1 MAKAVKAAI
10 IAAVVV
16 FTAGAATVG
25 FAASGAGALTFA
37 SGMLTATGMAVAT
50 FVTTLVSAGIGM
62 LTSKGINASG
72 ENFGTKFASRASSAP
87 RQIVYGKCRIGGTI
101 MHVETTGTDNNL
113 LHLVIAVAGHEV
125 EDIETIR
132 LNDTDLTST
141 TATVNSI
148 TVNEVTTPA
157 YVNTENDNAFTS
169 GRLIRFTKR
178 LGTADQSVDPFLNDQ
193 LASIGTSDRFR
204 NIAYVYVQMV
214 FDSDKFGGGMPAFS
228 FVVKGKKVFDPRNNQ
243 TAWST
248 NPALIIRDYLTDTVY
263 GLKATSTEI
272 NDSTSAGGFASAANI
287 CDQTVTLSDG
297 SSTETRYTAN
307 GFTNMAANG
316 EGILEALLSSCAGK
330 MSYTNGKFNMF
341 AGASQTPSLT
351 ITDDDLLQAIQV
363 ATKPQGGEIY
373 NTVKGIYVDES
384 NDYVGTES
392 PVYQDS
398 TFLSADTPTSE
409 SSANYV
415 RTLEVQ
421 FPFTTSESMA
431 QRLQRI
437 TLNANRQTVQIS
449 LLTTTKF
456 MRLQPNDWVYVT
468 NERLGYTNKVFE
480 VVSMNLEVLSS
491 DVPVVGTRL
500 VLKEASSSVFTFA
513 SGYYETPVAEGS
525 TVSTGTYAI
534 SAPSGLS
541 ASVTTNNSFSIN
553 TKNVALTWTNNANQ
567 VVNGTEIQYKLST
580 DSTYIDAAIVARDIT
595 KYTIIGLEVGKTY
608 NIRIRHISTFNT
620 YSAYATVNASTGGSA
635 YTALEDGA
643 TVGAKLGTNL
653 KDSSNNTLGDSDV
666 ITNQG
671 TAQNITNQGNL
682 ATLDTVNTAQLVDDA
697 ITNAK
702 IAVNAIQGD
711 VLAAGAITENKL
723 ATNAVTANK
732 ISSNSIT
739 SAKISA
745 NAITAAKIAA
755 RTITA
760 TEIASNTITS
770 SQINVGTLAVQ
781 HFDNVS
787 ADIKSHLS
795 TETFVPLEVFG
806 SVFQRG
812 STDFT
817 TVTATTGTY
826 LSLSI
831 GNVRNNA
838 KYRAIWSGVYGDCT
852 NGVLEYSVDNSTFV
866 QAAGGIQNVT
876 FDVGTIR
883 TYVFVYSGTITGLAS
898 NASTV
903 YWRVRWITK
912 LRSTYQSLYVF
923 IDNTQ

>member
-1 MAKAVKAAI
+1 MAKAIKTAI
-10 IAAVVV
+10 IAAIAIYVPAAM
-16 FTAGAATVG
+16 FKFGAAATFTIG
-25 FAASGAGALTFA
+25 TTTLTGAAALAATTFA
-37 SGMLTATGMAVAT
+37 
-50 FVTTLVSAGIGM
+50 TTLVAAGIGQ
-62 LTSKGINASG
+62 LTSKGINASNA
-72 ENFGTKFASRASSAP
+72 NFGTKFASRASSAP
-87 RQIVYGKCRIGGTI
+87 RQIVYGKCRVGGTVLHI
-101 MHVETTGTDNNL
+101 ETTGTDNFL
-113 LHLVIAVAGHEV
+113 LHMVIGVAGHEI

-141 TATVNSI
+141 TGTVNGI

-157 YVNTENDNAFTS
+157 YVNTENDNAFAS

-178 LGTADQSVDPFLNDQ
+178 LGTTDQTVDPFLNDQ

-204 NIAYVYVQMV
+204 NIAYVYIQMV
-214 FDSDKFGGGMPAFS
+214 FDAEKFGGGMPAFS
-228 FVVKGKKVFDPRNNQ
+228 FIVKGKKVFDPRNNQ

-248 NPALIIRDYLTDTVY
+248 NPALIIRDYLSDTVY

-272 NDSTSAGGFASAANI
+272 NDSTSAGGFAAAANI
-287 CDQTVTLSDG
+287 CDQNATLSDG

-307 GFTNMAANG
+307 GFTNMSANG
-316 EGILEALLSSCAGK
+316 EGVLEALLSSCAGK

-341 AGASQTPSLT
+341 AGAAQTPSLT
-351 ITDDDLLQAIQV
+351 ITDDDLLEPISV
-363 ATKPQGGEIY
+363 STKPQGGELY
-373 NTVKGIYVDES
+373 NTVKGIYVDAD
-384 NDYVGTES
+384 NDFIGTES

-398 TFLSADTPTSE
+398 TFLAADTPTSE

-421 FPFTTSESMA
+421 FPFTTSEPMA

-437 TLNANRQTVQIS
+437 TLNANRQGVQIS

-480 VVSMNLEVLSS
+480 VVSMNLEVIGE
-491 DVPVVGTRL
+491 DVPIVATRL
-500 VLKEASSSVFTFA
+500 SLKEASSSVFTFA
-513 SGYYETPVAEGS
+513 SGNYETPVAEGS

-541 ASVTTNNSFSIN
+541 ASVTTNNSFSVN

-567 VVNGTEIQYKLST
+567 VVNGTEIQYKLSS

-620 YSAYATVNASTGGSA
+620 YSAYATVNASTGGTA

-643 TVGAKLGTNL
+643 TVGAKAGTNL
-653 KDSSNNTLGDSDV
+653 KDSSNNTLGDSDI

-702 IAVNAIQGD
+702 IATNAITGD
-711 VLAAGAITENKL
+711 VLAANAITENKL
-723 ATNAVTANK
+723 ASNAVTADK
-732 ISSNSIT
+732 INANAVT
-739 SAKISA
+739 SAKIAA

-755 RTITA
+755 GTITA
-760 TEIASNTITS
+760 TEIASGTITA

-781 HFDNVS
+781 KFDDVTAQIIN
-787 ADIKSHLS
+787 HNGN
-795 TETFVPLEVFG
+795 TVPLTRFASDYKTTGNSGG
-806 SVFQRG
+806 SGVSTHVPVDVTNCRSGGSFVAYIQGILGNVQNMQVEFSVDGG
-812 STDFT
+812 STYNVAANGPVFT
-817 TVTATTGTY
+817 ISAGTFRPHTFLYHDTLNFTGTNQTGKFRIRFNGNANY
-826 LSLSI
+826 TQI
-831 GNVRNNA
+831 GLTV
-838 KYRAIWSGVYGDCT
+838 I
-852 NGVLEYSVDNSTFV
+852 VDNT
-866 QAAGGIQNVT
+866 N
-876 FDVGTIR
+876 
-883 TYVFVYSGTITGLAS
+883 
-898 NASTV
+898 
-903 YWRVRWITK
+903 
-912 LRSTYQSLYVF
+912 
-923 IDNTQ
+923 